1 MRDMKWQTDQVCEY
15 AKEMLPRVKTYEA
28 RRVVVP
34 DGLGVAEGLHDG
46 VGLDDLDKK
55 QMIKR
60 SFPRRGL
67 FGQKGLDQDHS
78 NP

>member
-1 MRDMKWQTDQVCEY
+1 MKWQTDQVCEY

-67 FGQKGLDQDHS
+67 FGQQELDQDHS

>member
-1 MRDMKWQTDQVCEY
+1 MKWQTDQVCES

-55 QMIKR
+55 QIIKV
-60 SFPRRGL
+60 
-67 FGQKGLDQDHS
+67 
-78 NP
+78 